1 MEGDENPLHETEDEI
16 ECREFT
22 EMILVVICL
31 VGLVFIAL
39 EITVG
44 VALQGWYN
52 EAKAAEAPAVA
63 P

>member
-44 VALQGWYN
+44 VAL
-52 EAKAAEAPAVA
+52 
-63 P
+63 